1 MGIGDTYQESNTA
14 SIREN
19 FEWDRLWWE
28 HTEDNTKKRVLVI
41 GDSISSNFRW
51 RMVDEL
57 KGEIHPDGF
66 SSSKAL
72 DNPYLLES
80 IKLFNKQ
87 SPKYDA
93 VYVNNGLHGWH
104 LSADEYK
111 KYYKEYLTALKELFG
126 EAQLFVGL
134 TTPVRNKEN
143 MAEFGE
149 RNVEVLKRN
158 QAALEIAGELDL
170 KTIDMYSVL
179 LDHPDLCTD
188 GVHQTEEGNTL
199 LAKKVIEEIKKYI

>member
-1 MGIGDTYQESNTA
+1 MSIGDTYQENNTA
-14 SIREN
+14 STREE

-28 HTEDNTKKRVLVI
+28 HLGDNTKKRVLII

-66 SSSKAL
+66 ASSKAL
-72 DNPYLLES
+72 DNPYLLEN

-104 LSADEYK
+104 LSAEEYE
-111 KYYKEYLTALKELFG
+111 KYYREYLKSLSEVFKGVPIL
-126 EAQLFVGL
+126 VGL
-134 TTPVRNKEN
+134 TTPVRNKEK
-143 MAEFGE
+143 MEELGE
-149 RNVEVLKRN
+149 RNAEVLKRN
-158 QAALEIAGELDL
+158 QAAIKIAEELNL
-170 KTIDMYSVL
+170 KTIDMYSAL
-179 LDHPDLCTD
+179 IDHPELCTD

>member
-41 GDSISSNFRW
+41 GDSISFNFRW
-51 RMVDEL
+51 RMVDIL

-66 SSSKAL
+66 ATSKAL

-104 LSADEYK
+104 LSAEEYEEHYR
-111 KYYKEYLTALKELFG
+111 KYLKSLMEIFG
-126 EAQLFVGL
+126 GAQILIGL
-134 TTPVRNKEN
+134 TTPVRNKDNLQEL
-143 MAEFGE
+143 GE
-149 RNVEVLKRN
+149 RNGEVLKRN
-158 QAALEIAGELDL
+158 AAAIKIAEELKLPVIDL
-170 KTIDMYSVL
+170 YSL
-179 LDHPDLCTD
+179 ILNRPELCTD
-188 GVHQTEEGNTL
+188 GVHQTEEGDAL
-199 LAKKVIEEIKKYI
+199 IAQKVIDEMKKYI

>member
-1 MGIGDTYQESNTA
+1 MSIGNTYQTNNTTTA
-14 SIREN
+14 LED

-41 GDSISSNFRW
+41 GDSISFNFRW
-51 RMVDEL
+51 RMVDIL

-66 SSSKAL
+66 ATSKAL

-104 LSADEYK
+104 LSAEEYEEH
-111 KYYKEYLTALKELFG
+111 YRIYLKALKEMFA
-126 EAQLFVGL
+126 EAKVFVGL
-134 TTPVRNKEN
+134 TTPVRNKDN
-143 MAEFGE
+143 MKELGE
-149 RNVEVLKRN
+149 RNAEVLKRN
-158 QAALEIAGELDL
+158 AAAIKLADELNL
-170 KTIDMYSVL
+170 RTIDLYSVII
-179 LDHPDLCTD
+179 DRPELCTD
-188 GVHQTEEGNTL
+188 GVHQTEEGDAL
-199 LAKKVIEEIKKYI
+199 IAQKVIDEIKKHI

>member
-1 MGIGDTYQESNTA
+1 MGISDTYQENNTTSA
-14 SIREN
+14 LEE

-28 HTEDNTKKRVLVI
+28 HTEDNTKKRVLII

-57 KGEIHPDGF
+57 QGEIHPDGF
-66 SSSKAL
+66 ASSKAL

-80 IKLFNKQ
+80 IKLFSKQ
-87 SPKYDA
+87 SLKYDA

-104 LSADEYK
+104 LSAEEYEIL
-111 KYYKEYLTALKELFG
+111 YKNYLTALKELFG
-126 EAQLFVGL
+126 DAKLFVGL

-143 MAEFGE
+143 MNEFGE
-149 RNVEVLKRN
+149 RNAEVLRRN
-158 QAALEIAGELDL
+158 QAALKIAEELNL
-170 KTIDMYSVL
+170 KTIDLYSVL
-179 LDHPDLCTD
+179 IDHPELCTD

-199 LAKKVIEEIKKYI
+199 LAKKVIEEIKKVM

>member
-1 MGIGDTYQESNTA
+1 MGIGDTYQENGTA

-28 HTEDNTKKRVLVI
+28 HIEDNTKKRVLII
-41 GDSISSNFRW
+41 GDSISGNFRW

-80 IKLFNKQ
+80 IKLFSKQ

-104 LSADEYK
+104 LSAEEYE
-111 KYYKEYLTALKELFG
+111 KYYFIYNNANFWLYFNKIPYYLQKWCNKWNFALWQSDNTVYFSFHNVCSLFN
-126 EAQLFVGL
+126 A
-134 TTPVRNKEN
+134 
-143 MAEFGE
+143 
-149 RNVEVLKRN
+149 
-158 QAALEIAGELDL
+158 
-170 KTIDMYSVL
+170 S
-179 LDHPDLCTD
+179 
-188 GVHQTEEGNTL
+188 
-199 LAKKVIEEIKKYI
+199 